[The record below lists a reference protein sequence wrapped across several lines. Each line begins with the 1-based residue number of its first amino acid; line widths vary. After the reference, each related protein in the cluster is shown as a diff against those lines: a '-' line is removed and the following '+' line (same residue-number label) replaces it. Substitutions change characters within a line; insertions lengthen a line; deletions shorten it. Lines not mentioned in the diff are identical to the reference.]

1 MPGSANLINEH
12 CNLTVLNESYTN
24 SVFVN
29 NMGALTGA
37 ASSSDDDESSSDS
50 GSGSF
55 TGFNFLSF
63 FPLGTTGTT
72 SFFDCRERQAKGMH
86 KKLVN
91 RTPLTTSAIIGGPP
105 LSLTLRYRPA
115 HISLLIRQMGLLFWG
130 QTQVATLSPRVTLC
144 HIKGSTIA
152 HSANK
157 PIITSCDITTP
168 PLCVLN
174 HQGYR
179 CCMLPAQGEATWRTL
194 IVSKSTGLD
203 FSISQSTTDWL

>member
-24 SVFVN
+24 SVLVN

-86 KKLVN
+86 RKHVN
-91 RTPLTTSAIIGGPP
+91 RISLTTSSMIGGPP
-105 LSLTLRYRPA
+105 LSLSPL
-115 HISLLIRQMGLLFWG
+115 
-130 QTQVATLSPRVTLC
+130 QTSAYKSAYQANGIAFLGTNAGGDSVATCDPLS
-144 HIKGSTIA
+144 
-152 HSANK
+152 
-157 PIITSCDITTP
+157 
-168 PLCVLN
+168 
-174 HQGYR
+174 HQG
-179 CCMLPAQGEATWRTL
+179 LHHSP
-194 IVSKSTGLD
+194 
-203 FSISQSTTDWL
+203 